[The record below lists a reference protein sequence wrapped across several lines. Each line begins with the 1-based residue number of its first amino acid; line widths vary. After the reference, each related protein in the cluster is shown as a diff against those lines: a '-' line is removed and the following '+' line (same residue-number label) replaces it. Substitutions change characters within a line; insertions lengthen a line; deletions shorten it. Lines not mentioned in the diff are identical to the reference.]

1 MEESTQNQ
9 NQSVGAGKP
18 IDETL
23 GETQVKREQCE
34 KLRDEYLDGW
44 KRAKA
49 DLINYKK
56 EEAQRIEQFI
66 KFSNE
71 QILQELVS
79 VLDSFDLG
87 MAALKDN
94 DEALA
99 GVRLIK
105 NQFEDL
111 LKRYGLEHI
120 EVKVGD
126 EFNPSCHEAV
136 GEEESEK
143 PPNVVV
149 KEVGRGY
156 TLHDKV
162 IRPARVKVSKSN

>member
-1 MEESTQNQ
+1 MPDDKQNQ
-9 NQSVGAGKP
+9 NQPAGAGKP

-111 LKRYGLEHI
+111 LKRYGLECI
-120 EVKVGD
+120 EVKAGD
-126 EFNPSCHEAV
+126 TFDPSRHEAV